1 MVDNNRGSQNQVLGT
16 LSTLSSVPNDETLY
30 VHKASSSPIM
40 ATSRTKRRR
49 ARFVLLAGVPPFR
62 GLRGTCRR
70 ASPPPLQASHWTY
83 TSPKDE
89 QLRLDA
95 TEMGVGS
102 SRVRAP
108 LQMTR
113 GRCARVHEYVAKRH
127 RSTYALPRSH
137 RCGAQVRAGANWEH
151 GSWNSVPQCQNSG
164 TNGIC

>member
-1 MVDNNRGSQNQVLGT
+1 MEVL
-16 LSTLSSVPNDETLY
+16 VK
-30 VHKASSSPIM
+30 VC
-40 ATSRTKRRR
+40 
-49 ARFVLLAGVPPFR
+49 VLLEGVPPFR

-151 GSWNSVPQCQNSG
+151 GSWNSVPQYHNSG
-164 TNGIC
+164 TIVIVEDSLQHKVYRRFLQTGCLQHVDDNAEEQLHLQHGLNLK